1 MTLQSSGP
9 ISFDD
14 IATEFGSPTDNQF
27 GYYRVSQ
34 TIGALSNVPL
44 DTGIPNSVAVGS
56 SSISFSDFYGKSLN
70 VVVDCH
76 SGGTQNRINA
86 KTDKWNNDFV
96 TVVGGFRDKKQSG
109 SKIIIHVNKKF
120 GSQTNDNQNMCAL
133 RTGTWSGIVDLRVDM
148 GASGVISGA
157 GGKGGD
163 GDDGWGEQGPKRYPD
178 ASADKA
184 NGSWNGKS
192 GNSGLGIQY
201 NPTTVNVPAG
211 TIQCG
216 YGGGA
221 AGRGCRSDDVGDRTA
236 CSGGGGGGAGLPAG
250 AAGEG
255 GRRRSHNEDEVASG
269 SDGGAGSLSSG
280 GAGGAGGDNDDES
293 IACDGGNGRDSEDNG
308 APDCSAGPG
317 NDDSVGWYYTNGSA
331 GGNGAAIRRTSGY
344 TVTVNVSGSGSVDG
358 GQNATGVA

>member
-9 ISFDD
+9 ISFDE
-14 IATEFGSPTDNQF
+14 IATEFGSPTDNKF
-27 GYYRVSQ
+27 GNYRVSQ

-44 DTGIPNSVAVGS
+44 DTGIPGPDNS
-56 SSISFSDFYGKSLN
+56 IKFSDFYGKSLN

-76 SGGTQNRINA
+76 SGSDQNRINA

-96 TVVGGFRDKKQSG
+96 TVVGGFRGKKQSG

-120 GSQTNDNQNMCAL
+120 GSQTNDNQNICAL
-133 RTGTWSGIVDLRVDM
+133 KTGTWSGIVDLRLDM
-148 GASGVISGA
+148 GANGVISGA

-163 GDDGWGEQGPKRYPD
+163 GDDGYGNVGPVRYPHE
-178 ASADKA
+178 SADKA
-184 NGSWNGKS
+184 NNSWNGKP

-221 AGRGCRSDDVGDRTA
+221 AGRGSRSDEVGDRTA

-255 GRRRSHNEDEVASG
+255 GRRRSHGSDEVAAG
-269 SDGGAGSLSSG
+269 ADGGTGSISAG
-280 GAGGAGGDNDDES
+280 GAGGAGGDNAEES
-293 IACDGGNGRDSEDNG
+293 IACTGGNGRDTEDSG
-308 APDCSAGPG
+308 GPDCSMGPG

-331 GGNGAAIRRTSGY
+331 GSNGAAIRRVSGY
-344 TVTVNVSGSGSVDG
+344 TVTVNVSGSGSVNG
-358 GQNATGVA
+358 NQTATGVA